1 MSIVGAS
8 PFTERIAFFDGQ
20 RLFASDLQFLEQF
33 NREMRWLHN
42 RSLHQPGI
50 GSGFAVSGNKGDR
63 EVRIEP
69 GYAIDN
75 LGRAGQVVKVAAGY
89 ARNYLL
95 PRKLAYPA
103 TPGKLKVIEFER
115 KSLLRKEAKQKDDA
129 EKLKTMLDPIEI
141 VIRRKVGE
149 QDALYGSVTNSD
161 VADEL
166 EKKCFQIE
174 KRKIHMDDHIKALG
188 EYSIPIRLFKDVTAN
203 VKLKVE
209 PETEGQ

>member
-1 MSIVGAS
+1 MEVI
-8 PFTERIAFFDGQ
+8 
-20 RLFASDLQFLEQF
+20 L
-33 NREMRWLHN
+33 RET
-42 RSLHQPGI
+42 
-50 GSGFAVSGNKGDR
+50 
-63 EVRIEP
+63 
-69 GYAIDN
+69 IDN

-103 TPGKLKVIEFER
+103 TPGNMKVIEFER
-115 KSLLRKEAKQKDDA
+115 QSLLRKETKQKEDA
-129 EKLKTMLDPIEI
+129 EKLKTMLDPVAI

-149 QDALYGSVTNSD
+149 QNALYGSVTNSD

-166 EKKCFQIE
+166 EKKGFQIE
-174 KRKIHMDDHIKALG
+174 KRKIHMEDHIKALG

-209 PETEGQ
+209 AETEGQ